1 MANDSNITSAV
12 GAGERLSALQLA
24 GPASEQVVPQ
34 IQQDISSYV
43 DPRKVAIAAS
53 QGQYAGLNEIEK
65 DFATNSL
72 DQNLAKYGNQAYT
85 IENRIR
91 RTGNNDVMSSTVQRT
106 PGEILGDA
114 AVGILN
120 GAAQGTLG
128 VAQAINTLNPISRI
142 ANSISNGKT
151 DQAATG
157 ALSAISNGIQSL
169 ADRFTSN
176 KTLQAREIKEYKN
189 MLDEAQH
196 EQEYQEDIANGESPF
211 FASLKRIGKDAGTG
225 LANVLSDSTVALDVG
240 ANTLGQFVGMGWY
253 NLGAK
258 AAAKA
263 AAKATSA
270 ITNAVGKGA
279 LEKLA
284 PTVNQ
289 GIENALA
296 GKVTSNIGK
305 QALKNEAKEGALER
319 ILTNPMTAVGLQE
332 GGGAGLQTYNEV
344 NSMSDEELTQSSE
357 MYRNLKSKY
366 LAQGMTEPEAEAQA
380 KRDIVN
386 TAVNRSTLLT
396 GTITAPLGKLL
407 DKTWIK
413 NPVSQFVNGS
423 VKKTAR
429 EMTEEGAEG
438 FGQLGSNYVAANT
451 YNNNQ
456 DMLEGVGTN
465 IGEGMAGAG
474 IGTGLAGSPSMA
486 RSALRNTLGRGIDA
500 GAKAVN
506 KHYEAKLKDTI
517 NKSNTNLNNAIA
529 AINQKASE
537 TTDTKPDYKDPGSVV
552 SKEDTVDTLNKINN
566 VAKATLTKE
575 EADSL
580 GTKLSYPLKEGTN
593 KLTLLTTISSD
604 VLGNFS
610 SNTDELDDDD
620 KIMMLN
626 QASALKELHDNMFSN
641 QSEEDVLSQIDNPED
656 KAAIQYS
663 YAAYKKLGSN
673 KKYQRALA
681 NANHFASDLANTT
694 KDINAIYN
702 DSSLT
707 EEEQAKK
714 VNVAVEAYKYLVRN
728 KLLKEDQIAGAEK
741 AAEGIK
747 DEDER
752 IFFLKEVQNRKEQYQ
767 KLKDLKAQNEAFTKE
782 LYEQVHNVKPDE
794 VEFTRGS
801 EIEKGIGDVSNEK
814 LKTIYDDALTNRNS
828 FASLNIKL
836 TRQLMDGDV
845 DSAYQTMLDQRNF
858 IQSQINKLNAWK
870 ESKAENIEANKNA
883 KKGDKRVP
891 AKIIQYP
898 TYNPQTRTW
907 EMTEGG
913 MHAGSIELG
922 ATMLKEAQILK
933 NQFFAL
939 KSMYFPNDKNLTL
952 AETNNSISDDFINNE
967 YNKYLSQH
975 GKDTGFTKATNDVSH
990 TTEAI
995 KPEANTIEPVQQAKA
1010 QANTQSKATTPAQS
1024 VNQNQAVNTTNTVPT
1039 GSNTE
1044 ANVAPQQ
1051 QTAPVQ
1057 KAPAFNAK
1065 TVFDTN
1071 KVQAPSKE
1079 AITSFHEEN
1088 GKPNFLSNFYDSPVT
1103 YEGRTYKNVESAFQA
1118 TKSAD
1123 DATKD
1128 IFTDMT
1134 GAEAKKFGRKVKL
1147 RSDWETADNNGV
1159 PTKVKVMG
1167 NILRE
1172 KFKNPEL
1179 RKQLLATGNAPL
1191 IEGNTWKDTYWGAIQ
1206 NQAGEYVGANVL
1218 GHLLQQIRTEIR
1230 NAEGKTTTE
1239 TKVETKSEP
1248 VQKSVNTVFEPVQQ
1262 TSTERLTG
1270 IRNKLF
1276 GYKKDRF
1283 KTLQDLRDKLAEM
1296 YKESGKD
1303 DYKGLTS
1310 KDANALDKA
1319 LNPKIKNSL
1328 INTFSNALTDTILK
1342 KNKTKPVHIDFDKDS
1357 ILYKKGY
1364 ITTSNNGYT
1373 TLSYD
1378 NAVSAL
1384 KDESTLSEMSDSEI
1398 DTLYDNFPSLSL
1410 LSFVKDENGKLLTVV
1425 NQDIAANVLL
1435 NAISYF
1441 NQHKNSRGNSYD
1453 RIAESIGMDLSSILT
1468 FRNSNG
1474 ELKGREFLERVTT
1487 GSTSNLLTST
1497 LAKDINRSLGLTF
1510 SKGLT
1515 NKTKDIYA
1523 QDIANSAIA
1532 ALVNT
1537 GAIEYTEFE
1546 AENTHVK
1553 VFSLAQDKKH
1563 NIIPSLFN
1571 TLEQPEGLD
1580 VLLKNTREK
1589 DTGAI
1594 YVAGSE
1600 PNDPS
1605 SHNTY
1610 EHSNKE
1616 LPERIKQARD
1626 NCEKIAYKIDEAM
1639 TNIYQSLG
1647 KEGLVELYG
1656 DDVSDPENMDEND
1669 LTSKKGRNLEI
1680 TNAFDQLFKIKNQMQ
1695 DAAKKAG
1702 TTLSNMRK
1710 RYKLG
1715 ITVVGRIQ
1723 ELESYGPIANKLVRE
1738 GLLST
1743 WNTIPLKGKGSVKA
1757 KQELARAIIQNFGG
1771 HLNKKT
1777 FSKTYT
1783 AFNALVNTIKANPLM
1798 FQNLMALN
1806 DSKHVT
1812 VDTIRNAHNE
1822 LAFCMQSGKTK
1833 EKFEAIGLD
1842 GVDMNYM
1849 GLHAMQTLAKY
1860 VQALENKDKEFT
1872 TSIYCEAD
1880 GTTNGTI
1887 NSQYLFTSDITI
1899 GKKDLAEHAIE
1910 LMDMGNMRLGDISG
1924 DSAGKVK
1931 DNTPSKKKDAYAASG
1946 SLAQEYIG
1954 NHQKYYDNAVKLAPS
1969 KTAKDQDGKQVDQDR
1984 FINAVKDL
1992 FRLSGQTAD
2001 TKTSLEEEITRN
2013 FMKSP
2018 CTKGMYGAGLLS
2030 IVKTFVL
2037 GGGKVKALLPDM
2049 YEKHTKV
2056 MKAVAKAKKNN
2067 EKITKEL
2074 VAKAMFEGTKGIA
2087 KADYVKALDE
2097 YISALNIT
2105 SQYKLKAYDDSL
2117 TKKTYL
2123 SIAKV
2128 KRTKQTANT
2137 LNKSKS
2143 GWITPKNIT
2152 WQSFLSNTDKP
2163 QNVASLQ
2170 FDAETADAIV
2180 DAVKEVYGRP
2190 IFNAITDTIRAEN
2203 ISPTQD
2209 VIQKTSILATT
2220 VNNIVG
2226 LGALSSL
2233 DKNSSVEYANQ
2244 VLGNSAN
2251 TENSDNNVIS
2261 MKDNLIEIAYEEKK
2275 SSNELA
2281 GGSIYNA
2288 HDFAQYERT
2297 STLSNTDY
2305 GYGLISAPT
2314 YTYLDSPGIKMLP
2327 NATICLGDAAMMNTA
2342 MLELLPKIGYRT
2354 SLIFD
2359 GGNAAVGD
2367 MEVYGRTINEIQY
2380 KTDLSNPVEAFL
2392 DKSNDIANTVTSNSN
2407 NTVIEQGYEVVA
2419 KAVNLE
2425 PGVPTDAGINILIN
2439 LSNTVIGNDSE
2450 ARKARD
2456 SAIKSWCEEKN
2467 APFYETASLEDKQYK
2482 TKDVLTPSLFA
2493 PLTVNAFA
2501 LRKAAKEYAYRRF
2514 ELIAP
2519 DIINTLPVASKAAH
2533 DLTPVATELVSKGI
2547 LSLQTIDG
2555 KKETPSAALSRI
2567 YRSEL
2572 ADMLTFFTGSFD
2584 GNVYLR
2590 DNVKLTGADVKSLA
2604 TEAAEAQLNA
2614 VKNTSRD
2621 ISVIQTAKY
2630 LMGGTYDHMA
2640 SHDAPYVSIPTK
2652 KEFKDILAK
2661 FHLVPKEGFTVD
2673 SIWQQAMK
2681 ADGCPNAKLTD
2692 LRLAHQNNTNAFL
2705 NQVSARADILRGF
2718 ANVIGTCTEYKPE
2731 YTNKP
2736 VSVKPKS
2743 YAKNIHTSS
2752 VKNFL
2757 SNTKNGVANRLAYFF
2772 NAFNGRG
2779 MGKNTK
2785 ILTFTGS
2792 TRQEAIEAL
2801 KAKYNDDIDKAN
2813 MRIIESNSSDKLAD
2827 KQLYLRNTDAVN
2839 AELDRISKDASLGMQ
2854 YYDEATDTVYILPVN
2869 PSGIMSKAQEEI
2881 TTGAKVPH
2889 EIFHALTVKA
2899 LSYYGDL
2906 FDKGTTST
2914 DFTKKAN
2921 RARKAESKLRNQR
2934 NALAMRAYER
2944 LNTLKAQV
2952 DAVIPTDVDSIPEEF
2967 FQLKSYVQHVL
2978 SSDMSESAK
2987 MKEFIAYFGT
2997 MTDAEIKDL
3006 TDKLSKAN
3014 ATGSIRDIAQNTYK
3028 DALTLKNLIYA
3039 VRSAFAKFISHLF
3052 GWKPESATV
3061 QDIIHANMAILNSIT
3076 TEATTNKDGTSLD
3089 FSLNTEED
3097 EVNFLKETEDPN
3109 DDTRGSENDGAF
3121 EFNAEP
3127 RTSKQASLA
3136 DLSNSL
3142 IRAVK
3147 QAFTMRSVKDSAN
3160 PKEALE
3166 RELRKNTDFE
3176 LFKERLNSNDPTKF
3190 SITKDVITPL
3200 ENLDLNVGDK
3210 KVFANVVNV
3219 LSYLKG
3225 VKAPFYGDVSEA
3237 VKQVLDKLRAEDF
3250 CTDVTDQAQLDRG
3263 NNIVKFLQGIDE
3275 GSLTP
3280 DLITP
3285 VVFAL
3290 SQTDSSFKKILSGMK
3305 RSNTKNTDD
3314 YLYFDKVFNSLAN
3327 KALDTINT
3335 LRDITPSKNQQEQLS
3350 QLLVRMAK
3358 DEQDFSK
3365 TNFLQ
3370 GALDKVDNL
3379 IDGSVTKLA
3388 MAVAKKFGIQ
3398 TKEQLAKLPIFFE
3411 NSANNS
3417 KWVPHFV
3424 TEFMHEI
3431 IGATPDSYEFYS
3443 TCRQAKVSVQQTRQN
3458 ALEQAPLAI
3467 KEKFNKQP
3475 TDKQWKR
3482 FTKTIGRSGIATL
3495 YSSANPN
3502 ELATLLTDNSKVTEE
3517 INTLKN
3523 QIQDSYRINK
3533 CKQLATYMLTGKA
3546 GKMLIR
3552 NPLAIAKGLGS
3563 GKVIN
3568 PSKQFIDACDRLTSL
3583 YALQMLSGSE
3593 RNELASLLKSEP
3605 DGMKMLLNT
3614 AKNQYEVG
3622 MNKALGSRKGEN
3634 NWYKASVTSSYETPH
3649 NFKVAPM
3656 ANRKDMERMG
3666 YKYIKP
3672 YTGSNLDRT
3681 KLGIFYTN
3689 FNHQNPFNPGA
3700 LQFTGNTANGI
3711 NLVSGSSLKPNA
3723 GMITDFKEV
3732 QYIIQ
3737 HMDRYTSANNEE
3749 LLPVFDSNGNVIAF
3763 ERTLDPKL
3771 LENNKY
3777 LHPREDYSQ
3786 LLGIQEGRNIE
3797 ESMVTEFNHKTV
3809 DILVDKYNKAPS
3821 SDKSAY
3827 VDLFSINNDPVITNV
3842 LNMIPKELRDYMRAA
3857 SGSEQ
3862 FMVLRSELN
3871 DIIGYHSASITD
3883 SWTGESRI
3891 PKPIQDAIVS
3901 TCETVLG
3908 KNAFK
3913 YLKMTENGVHMAVNT
3928 AKNNIIIRTM
3938 AVPAMNLAANILQLV
3953 IEGVPLHTII
3963 TYIPRVTKELNQYT
3977 RLNSE
3982 LLRVKQELAGETL
3995 GYRQHQLE
4003 AQKKVL
4009 LEAIDNLSIA
4019 PLIKAKEFSSIA
4031 DLGNNSRDLDLTSGS
4046 IGDKIIAAADK
4057 LSDNQLY
4064 RSIVHYGAI
4073 APDTS
4078 LYKLLEKTNQYG
4090 DFLGKAVLYKDLV
4103 ERKNWSSKDALN
4115 RISEEFVDYQR
4126 LPGRGR
4132 DFLERNGLLWFYN
4145 FKLRMMKIAFRNL
4158 KEHPLLTLALSAGGL
4173 PTPLSDS
4180 LLGKAGILSYTI
4192 GPGLLVSSFSSMP
4205 FFALLGLLF

>member
-1 MANDSNITSAV
+1 MVDNSPNSFFAPIPENAGALAQVANLPVQQTTGDITQA
-12 GAGERLSALQLA
+12 
-24 GPASEQVVPQ
+24 
-34 IQQDISSYV
+34 V
-43 DPRKVAIAAS
+43 DPRKVYLAQQNKS
-53 QGQYAGLNEIEK
+53 LAGLNDIER
-65 DFATNSL
+65 DFATRSVADNV
-72 DQNLAKYGNQAYT
+72 AKYGEQAYAVDS
-85 IENRIR
+85 NIR
-91 RTGNNDVMSSTVQRT
+91 SSAVGDIATSQIDRSA
-106 PGEILGDA
+106 GQILGDA
-114 AVGILN
+114 AVGLVN
-120 GAAQGTLG
+120 GALQGTIGLG
-128 VAQAINTLNPISRI
+128 QAINTLNPLSRV
-142 ANSISNGKT
+142 ANAVTDGKS
-151 DQAATG
+151 DQLVSG
-157 ALSAISNGIQSL
+157 ALSSLSAGVQSL
-169 ADRFTSN
+169 ADRLTSN

-196 EQEYQEDIANGESPF
+196 EQEYQEAIANGES
-211 FASLKRIGKDAGTG
+211 AISAGTARIAKDAWSALG
-225 LANVLSDSTVALDVG
+225 NVLSDPTSALDSA
-240 ANTLGQFVGMGWY
+240 ANTLGSFVGMGWY

-258 AAAKA
+258 AAAKV

-270 ITNAVGKGA
+270 ITNSVGKGA
-279 LEKLA
+279 LERLA
-284 PTVNQ
+284 PSVNQ

-296 GKVTSNIGK
+296 GKVTSTVGK

-357 MYRNLKSKY
+357 MYRDLKAKY
-366 LAQGMTEPEAEAQA
+366 LDQGMSEPEAEAQA
-380 KRDIVN
+380 KRDVVN
-386 TAVNRSTLLT
+386 SAVNRSTLLT
-396 GTITAPLGKLL
+396 GAITAPMGKLL
-407 DKTWIK
+407 DKAWIK

-438 FGQLGSNYVAANT
+438 LGQLGSNYVAANT

-474 IGTGLAGSPSMA
+474 LGTGLAGSPSMA
-486 RSALRNTLGRGIDA
+486 RSALRNTLGRGVDA
-500 GAKAVN
+500 GAKAIN
-506 KHYEAKLKDTI
+506 KHYENKLKDTI
-517 NKSNTNLNNAIA
+517 NSNNSNLNNAITA
-529 AINQKASE
+529 MKQASE

-552 SKEDTVDTLNKINN
+552 SKEATIDTLNKINN

-580 GTKLSYPLKEGTN
+580 GTKLNYPLKEGTN
-593 KLTLLTTISSD
+593 KLTLLTNISSD
-604 VLGNFS
+604 VLRNFS
-610 SNTDELDDDD
+610 SNTDELGDDD
-620 KIMMLN
+620 KITMLN

-641 QSEEDVLSQIDNPED
+641 QSEEDVLSQIDNPKD
-656 KAAIQYS
+656 KAAIKYS

-673 KKYQRALA
+673 KKYQRAVA

-714 VNVAVEAYKYLVRN
+714 VNVAVEAYKYLIRN
-728 KLLKEDQIAGAEK
+728 KILKEDQIAGAEK

-747 DEDER
+747 NEDER

-767 KLKDLKAQNEAFTKE
+767 KLHDLKAQNDAFTKE

-801 EIEKGIGDVSNEK
+801 EIEKGMGEVSNEK

-836 TRQLMDGDV
+836 TRQLMDGDI

-870 ESKAENIEANKNA
+870 ESKAENIEANKDA

-907 EMTEGG
+907 EMTVGG

-922 ATMLKEAQILK
+922 ATMVKEAQILK

-939 KSMYFPNDKNLTL
+939 KSMYFPNDKNLTF

-975 GKDTGFTKATNDVSH
+975 GKDTGFTKAANDVTH

-995 KPEANTIEPVQQAKA
+995 KPEGNTEPVQQAKA
-1010 QANTQSKATTPAQS
+1010 QPKATTQAQPT
-1024 VNQNQAVNTTNTVPT
+1024 QNQTVNTNTAPT
-1039 GSNTE
+1039 GSNTQ
-1044 ANVAPQQ
+1044 ANTVQQ
-1051 QTAPVQ
+1051 S
-1057 KAPAFNAK
+1057 APAQEAKPTPFNAK
-1065 TVFDTN
+1065 AVFDTN
-1071 KVQAPSKE
+1071 KVNKPTENTIS
-1079 AITSFHEEN
+1079 SFHEED

-1118 TKSAD
+1118 AKSAD

-1128 IFTDMT
+1128 MFTDMT

-1147 RSDWETADNNGV
+1147 RSDWETIDNNGV

-1172 KFKNPEL
+1172 KFKDSEL
-1179 RKQLLATGNAPL
+1179 RKKLLATGNAPL
-1191 IEGNTWKDTYWGAIQ
+1191 IEGNTWKDNYWGAVQ

-1218 GHLLQQIRTEIR
+1218 GHLLQQIRNEIR
-1230 NAEGKTTTE
+1230 NEVAKSTEVKPTTE
-1239 TKVETKSEP
+1239 AKVETKSEP
-1248 VQKSVNTVFEPVQQ
+1248 VQKPVTKVVSEPVQQ
-1262 TSTERLTG
+1262 TSAERLTRA
-1270 IRNKLF
+1270 RNKLF
-1276 GYKKDRF
+1276 GFKKDKF
-1283 KTLQDLRDKLAEM
+1283 KTLQNLRDKLAEIFNDSHN
-1296 YKESGKD
+1296 EN
-1303 DYKGLTS
+1303 YKGLTS
-1310 KDANALDKA
+1310 KDASSLDSA
-1319 LNPKIKNSL
+1319 LNPNIKNSA
-1328 INTFSNALTDTILK
+1328 INVFSNALTDTILK
-1342 KNKTKPVHIDFDKDS
+1342 NSKTKPVHIDFDKDS
-1357 ILYKKGY
+1357 VLYKKGY

-1373 TLSYD
+1373 ALSYD
-1378 NAVSAL
+1378 NAISAL

-1398 DTLYDNFPSLSL
+1398 ETLYDNYPSLSL
-1410 LSFVKDENGKLLTVV
+1410 LSFVKDNKGKLVPVV
-1425 NQDIAANVLL
+1425 DQDIAANVLL

-1453 RIAESIGMDLSSILT
+1453 RIAESIGMDLTSILT
-1468 FRNSNG
+1468 ARNSKG
-1474 ELKGREFLERVTT
+1474 EPVGREFLEKVTS
-1487 GSTSNLLTST
+1487 GSTSNLLTFT

-1510 SKGLT
+1510 FKGLT
-1515 NKTKDIYA
+1515 NKTKNIYA
-1523 QDIANSAIA
+1523 QDIANAAIA
-1532 ALVNT
+1532 SLVNT
-1537 GAIEYTEFE
+1537 GAIDYTEFD
-1546 AENTHVK
+1546 AETTHVK
-1553 VFSLAQDKKH
+1553 VFSLARDKKN

-1571 TLEQPEGLD
+1571 SLEQPEGLD
-1580 VLLKNTREK
+1580 VLLGNTREK

-1616 LPERIKQARD
+1616 LPDRVKQARD
-1626 NCEKIAYKIDEAM
+1626 NCEKIAYKIDEDM
-1639 TNIYQSLG
+1639 TDIYQSLG

-1656 DDVSDPENMDEND
+1656 DDVSDAENMDEND

-1680 TNAFDQLFKIKNQMQ
+1680 TNAFDQLFKIKNQMTEE
-1695 DAAKKAG
+1695 AKKAG

-1738 GLLST
+1738 GLLAT
-1743 WNTIPLKGKGSVKA
+1743 WKTVPIKGKGSKKA
-1757 KQELARAIIQNFGG
+1757 KEQLARAIIQNFGG
-1771 HLNKKT
+1771 HLNKKD
-1777 FSKTYT
+1777 FDKTNK
-1783 AFNALVNTIKANPLM
+1783 AFQAIVDAIKANPVM

-1812 VDTIRNAHNE
+1812 VDTIRNAHKE
-1822 LAFCMQSGKTK
+1822 LALFMSNNPECKNAGCV
-1833 EKFEAIGLD
+1833 E
-1842 GVDMNYM
+1842 VDQNYM

-1887 NSQYLFTSDITI
+1887 NSQFLFTSNLSIDEN
-1899 GKKDLAEHAIE
+1899 GDWGEHAIK
-1910 LMDMGNMRLGDISG
+1910 LMDMGNMRLGDVSG
-1924 DSAGKVK
+1924 DSAGKIK
-1931 DNTPSKKKDAYAASG
+1931 DNTLAEEKDAYAASG
-1946 SLAQEYIG
+1946 AEAKQAI
-1954 NHQKYYDNAVKLAPS
+1954 AVSEQDFASFIRTTPS
-1969 KTAKDQDGKQVDQDR
+1969 KTAKDQDGKPIDQDR
-1984 FINAVKDL
+1984 FIGAIDNL
-1992 FRLSGQTAD
+1992 FKLSGQTSD
-2001 TKTSLEEEITRN
+2001 SKTALKEEITRN

-2037 GGGKVKALLPDM
+2037 GGGKVKAIFPDM

-2056 MKAVAKAKKNN
+2056 MKAVAKAKKNG
-2067 EKITKEL
+2067 EKITKEF
-2074 VAKAMFEGTKGIA
+2074 VAKAMFEGTKGLTE
-2087 KADYVKALDE
+2087 KDYVKALDD

-2105 SQYKLKAYDDSL
+2105 SQYKLKLSYDKKSE
-2117 TKKTYL
+2117 KTYL
-2123 SIAKV
+2123 NLVKV

-2137 LNKSKS
+2137 FSKGKS
-2143 GWITPKNIT
+2143 GWITPKYIT
-2152 WQSFLSNTDKP
+2152 WQSFLSNADRP

-2170 FDAETADAIV
+2170 FDAETTDAIV

-2190 IFNAITDTIRAEN
+2190 IFQAIKKTIRADN
-2203 ISPTQD
+2203 IAPTQN
-2209 VIQKTSILATT
+2209 VMQNTSVLATT
-2220 VNNIVG
+2220 VNNIVN
-2226 LGALSSL
+2226 LGALSNL

-2244 VLGNSAN
+2244 VLGSSAD
-2251 TENSDNNVIS
+2251 TESSDNNVIS

-2275 SSNELA
+2275 TSNELA
-2281 GGSIYNA
+2281 GGSVHNA

-2305 GYGLISAPT
+2305 GYGLTSAPT
-2314 YTYLDSPGIKMLP
+2314 YTYLESPGIKMLA
-2327 NATICLGDAAMMNTA
+2327 NATICLGDAAMMNSA
-2342 MLELLPKIGYRT
+2342 MIDLLPKIDYRT

-2367 MEVYGRTINEIQY
+2367 MDVYGKTINEIQY
-2380 KTDLSNPVEAFL
+2380 KTDLSNPIEAFL
-2392 DKSNDIANTVTSNSN
+2392 DKSNDIVNTVTSDTD
-2407 NTVIEQGYEVVA
+2407 NTVIEQGYEIVA

-2425 PGVPTDAGINILIN
+2425 PGVLTDAGINIVIN
-2439 LSNTVIGNDSE
+2439 LSNTVTNSDPE
-2450 ARKARD
+2450 VRYARD
-2456 SAIKSWCEEKN
+2456 KAIKDWCKEKN
-2467 APFYETASLEDKQYK
+2467 APFYKTASLEDKQYK
-2482 TKDVLTPSLFA
+2482 TKDVLTPDLFNS
-2493 PLTVNAFA
+2493 LTVSAYA
-2501 LRKAAKEYAYRRF
+2501 LRKAAKEYAYKRF
-2514 ELIAP
+2514 EQIAP
-2519 DIINTLPVASKAAH
+2519 DIINTLLPAAKAAH
-2533 DLTPVATELVSKGI
+2533 ELTPVATELVSKGI
-2547 LSLQTIDG
+2547 LGLQTIDG
-2555 KKETPSAALSRI
+2555 KQETPSAALARI
-2567 YRSEL
+2567 YRNEL
-2572 ADMLTFFTGSFD
+2572 AEMLSFFTGHFSD
-2584 GNVYLR
+2584 GMYYR
-2590 DNVKLTGADVKSLA
+2590 ETEKITAAGVKDLA
-2604 TEAAEAQLNA
+2604 VEAAKAQLEDI
-2614 VKNTSRD
+2614 KETSHN

-2640 SHDAPYVSIPTK
+2640 SHDAPYVSKPTK

-2661 FHLVPKEGFTVD
+2661 FHLVPKKGFTVD
-2673 SIWQQAMK
+2673 SIWNQAMK
-2681 ADGCPNAKLTD
+2681 ADKSPNAELTKLHLD
-2692 LRLAHQNNTNAFL
+2692 HPDTNDFL
-2705 NQVSARADILRGF
+2705 KQTRKRADILRGF
-2718 ANVIGTCTEYKPE
+2718 TNVISACTEYKPE

-2736 VSVKPKS
+2736 VSVNPKS
-2743 YAKNIHTSS
+2743 YAKNIHTGS

-2757 SNTKNGVANRLAYFF
+2757 NNTKNGVANRLAHFF
-2772 NAFNGRG
+2772 DAFNGRG

-2801 KAKYNDDIDKAN
+2801 RAKYNDDIDQAN

-2827 KQLYLRNTDAVN
+2827 KQLSLRNTDAVD
-2839 AELDRISKDASLGMQ
+2839 AELDRISKDDSLGMQ
-2854 YYDEATDTVYILPVN
+2854 YYDETTDTVYILPVN
-2869 PSGIMSKAQEEI
+2869 PSGIMSKAQEDI
-2881 TTGAKVPH
+2881 TNGARVPH
-2889 EIFHALTVKA
+2889 EVFHALTVKA
-2899 LSYYGDL
+2899 LGYYGKL
-2906 FDKGTTST
+2906 FDQGFTSS

-2921 RARKAESKLRNQR
+2921 RTRNPNNKLRHQR
-2934 NALAMRAYER
+2934 TALAMRAYER
-2944 LNTLKAQV
+2944 LNSLKAQV

-2967 FQLKSYVQHVL
+2967 FQLRSYAQHVAN
-2978 SSDMSESAK
+2978 SDMSESAK

-2997 MTDAEIKDL
+2997 MTDAEISDL
-3006 TDKLSKAN
+3006 TSKLAQAN

-3052 GWKPESATV
+3052 GWRPESATV
-3061 QDIIHANMAILNSIT
+3061 QKIIHANMAILNSVT
-3076 TEATTNKDGTSLD
+3076 TEDTNNKDGNTLD
-3089 FSLNTEED
+3089 FSLNTEAD

-3121 EFNAEP
+3121 EFNTEP
-3127 RTSKQASLA
+3127 RTSKQATLT

-3147 QAFTMRSVKDSAN
+3147 KAFSIRTVKDSAN
-3160 PKEALE
+3160 RREAVE

-3176 LFKERLNSNDPTKF
+3176 LFKERLNNDDPNKF
-3190 SITKDVITPL
+3190 SILKDVITPL
-3200 ENLDLNVGDK
+3200 ENLGLNVGDK
-3210 KVFANVVNV
+3210 KVFANVVNA

-3237 VKQVLDKLRAEDF
+3237 VKQVLDKLHAEDF
-3250 CTDVTDQAQLDRG
+3250 CTDVKDQAQLDKG

-3275 GSLTP
+3275 GSLSS
-3280 DLITP
+3280 DLIIP

-3290 SQTDSSFKKILSGMK
+3290 SQTDGSFKKILSGMK
-3305 RSNTKNTDD
+3305 RTNTKNIDD
-3314 YLYFDKVFNSLAN
+3314 YLYFDKLFNSFAN
-3327 KALDTINT
+3327 KALEVINT

-3350 QLLVRMAK
+3350 QLLVRMAN
-3358 DEQDFSK
+3358 DEADFSK

-3370 GALDKVDNL
+3370 KAIDKVDGL
-3379 IDGSVTKLA
+3379 IDNSVTKLA
-3388 MAVAKKFGIQ
+3388 MSVAKKFGIQ
-3398 TKEQLAKLPIFFE
+3398 TKEQLAKLPEFFE
-3411 NSANNS
+3411 NGMNNS

-3424 TEFMHEI
+3424 TEFMHDI
-3431 IGATPDSYEFYS
+3431 IGATPDSYDFYAIE
-3443 TCRQAKVSVQQTRQN
+3443 RKAKVAVQQTRQN

-3475 TDKQWKR
+3475 TNAQWKR

-3502 ELATLLTDNSKVTEE
+3502 ELHSLLTNNSKVDEE

-3552 NPLAIAKGLGS
+3552 NPLSIARGLGS
-3563 GKVIN
+3563 GKVIE
-3568 PSKQFIDACDRLTSL
+3568 PSKQFIDACDKLASL
-3583 YALQMLSGSE
+3583 YALKMLSNSE

-3614 AKNQYEVG
+3614 ARNQYEVG

-3656 ANRKDMERMG
+3656 TNRKDMERMG

-3681 KLGIFYTN
+3681 KLGIFYTD
-3689 FNHQNPFNPGA
+3689 FNHANPFNPGA
-3700 LQFTGNTANGI
+3700 LQFTGTTANGI
-3711 NLVSGSSLKPNA
+3711 NLVSGSSLKPN
-3723 GMITDFKEV
+3723 GGLITDFKEV

-3737 HMDRYTSANNEE
+3737 HMDKYASANDEE
-3749 LLPVFDSNGNVIAF
+3749 LLPVFSPSGNIIAF

-3777 LHPREDYSQ
+3777 LSPREDYSQ
-3786 LLGIQEGRNIE
+3786 LLGIQEGRNVE

-3809 DILVDKYNKAPS
+3809 DILVDKYEKANS
-3821 SDKSAY
+3821 ADKRAY
-3827 VDLFSINNDPVITNV
+3827 VDLFSITNDPVITNV
-3842 LNMIPKELRDYMRAA
+3842 LNMIPRELRDYMRAA
-3857 SGSEQ
+3857 SGSDQ
-3862 FMVLRSELN
+3862 FMVLRSEIN

-3891 PKPIQDAIVS
+3891 PKPVQDAIVS

-3938 AVPAMNLAANILQLV
+3938 AVPAMNLAANVLQLA
-3953 IEGVPLHTII
+3953 IEGVPLHTIV
-3963 TYIPRVTKELNQYT
+3963 TYIPRVVKELNQYT
-3977 RLNSE
+3977 KLNSE

-4019 PLIKAKEFSSIA
+4019 PLLKAKEFSSIA
-4031 DLGNNSRDLDLTSGS
+4031 DLGNNSRDLDLTNGS

-4090 DFLGKAVLYKDLV
+4090 DFLGKAVLYKDLT

-4180 LLGKAGILSYTI
+4180 LLGKAGVLGYTI

>member
-1 MANDSNITSAV
+1 MASYDSINASLQALTNANLPA
-12 GAGERLSALQLA
+12 GANAQTYQA
-24 GPASEQVVPQ
+24 PVQNAP
-34 IQQDISSYV
+34 DIANRV
-43 DPRKVAIAAS
+43 DPRKVYLARQ
-53 QGQYAGLNEIEK
+53 QGTLAGLTPEEV
-65 DFATNSL
+65 DFATN
-72 DQNLAKYGNQAYT
+72 NARTNAAKYGDQAYA
-85 IENRIR
+85 IDNAV
-91 RTGNNDVMSSTVQRT
+91 RTTAASDWSKSMVDRS

-142 ANSISNGKT
+142 ANSLSNGKT

-196 EQEYQEDIANGESPF
+196 EQEYQENIANGESPF

-296 GKVTSNIGK
+296 GKVTSNISK

-344 NSMSDEELTQSSE
+344 NNMSDEELTQSSE

-380 KRDIVN
+380 KRDVVN

-396 GTITAPLGKLL
+396 GTITAPMGKLL
-407 DKTWIK
+407 DKAWIK
-413 NPVSQFVNGS
+413 NPASQFVNGS

-429 EMTEEGAEG
+429 EMAEEGAEG

-486 RSALRNTLGRGIDA
+486 RSALRNTLGRGVDA
-500 GAKAVN
+500 GAKAIN

-517 NKSNTNLNNAIA
+517 NKSNTNLNNAIV

-580 GTKLSYPLKEGTN
+580 GTKLNYPLKEGTN
-593 KLTLLTTISSD
+593 KLTLLTAISSD
-604 VLGNFS
+604 VLKNFS

-656 KAAIQYS
+656 KTAIQYS

-673 KKYQRALA
+673 KKYQRAVA

-707 EEEQAKK
+707 EEEQVKK
-714 VNVAVEAYKYLVRN
+714 INVAVEAYKYLVRN

-794 VEFTRGS
+794 VEFTSGS
-801 EIEKGIGDVSNEK
+801 EIEKGIGEVSNEK

-883 KKGDKRVP
+883 KKGDKRIP

-907 EMTEGG
+907 EMTVGG

-967 YNKYLSQH
+967 YNKYLSKH
-975 GKDTGFTKATNDVSH
+975 GKDTGFTKATNDISH

-995 KPEANTIEPVQQAKA
+995 KPEANSTEPVQQAKVTEPKA
-1010 QANTQSKATTPAQS
+1010 QSKATTPAQS

-1057 KAPAFNAK
+1057 NTA
-1065 TVFDTN
+1065 VS
-1071 KVQAPSKE
+1071 KVYKPSE
-1079 AITSFHEEN
+1079 NDITSLVDEN
-1088 GKPNFLSNFYDSPVT
+1088 QKPTFLSNDYDSPVT
-1103 YEGRTYKNVESAFQA
+1103 YEGRTYKN
-1118 TKSAD
+1118 
-1123 DATKD
+1123 
-1128 IFTDMT
+1128 
-1134 GAEAKKFGRKVKL
+1134 AEAAYQASKSNSPKVKDMFTNL
-1147 RSDWETADNNGV
+1147 SAEEARELGNNIKPRDDWEATDNNGV
-1159 PTKVKVMG
+1159 ATKTKVMG
-1167 NILRE
+1167 EILRE
-1172 KFKNPEL
+1172 KFKNQEL
-1179 RKQLLATGNAPL
+1179 KNKLVATGDAHIIAGSN
-1191 IEGNTWKDTYWGAIQ
+1191 KDSFWGAIKD
-1206 NQAGEYVGANVL
+1206 NEGNFTGSNTL
-1218 GHLLQQIRTEIR
+1218 GRLLKTVR
-1230 NAEGKTTTE
+1230 NEVTGKKPEAKSTTE
-1239 TKVETKSEP
+1239 AKVKTKSEP
-1248 VQKSVNTVFEPVQQ
+1248 VQKSVNTVYEPVQQ

-1310 KDANALDKA
+1310 KDANALDSA

-1342 KNKTKPVHIDFDKDS
+1342 NSKTKPVHIDFDKDS
-1357 ILYKKGY
+1357 VLYKKGY

-1378 NAVSAL
+1378 NAIKAL
-1384 KDESTLSEMSDSEI
+1384 SNESTLSEMSDSEI

-1425 NQDIAANVLL
+1425 SQDIAANVLL

-1468 FRNSNG
+1468 ARNSNG
-1474 ELKGREFLERVTT
+1474 ELVGREFLERVTT

-1515 NKTKDIYA
+1515 NKTKNIYA

-1594 YVAGSE
+1594 YVAGSD

-1626 NCEKIAYKIDEAM
+1626 NCEKIAYKIDEDI
-1639 TNIYQSLG
+1639 TDIYQSLG

-1702 TTLSNMRK
+1702 TTLSNIRK

-1743 WNTIPLKGKGSVKA
+1743 WNTVPIKGKGSKKA
-1757 KQELARAIIQNFGG
+1757 KEQLARAIIQNFGG
-1771 HLNKKT
+1771 HLNKKD
-1777 FSKTYT
+1777 FNKTNK
-1783 AFNALVNTIKANPLM
+1783 AFQAIVDAVKTNSLM

-1822 LAFCMQSGKTK
+1822 LALFMSGNDECK
-1833 EKFEAIGLD
+1833 AIGLE

-1849 GLHAMQTLAKY
+1849 GLHAMQTLAKF

-1924 DSAGKVK
+1924 DSAGKIK
-1931 DNTPSKKKDAYAASG
+1931 DNTPSNKKDAYAASG

-1954 NHQKYYDNAVKLAPS
+1954 DHQKYYDNAVKIAPS

-1992 FRLSGQTAD
+1992 FRLSGQTTD

-2056 MKAVAKAKKNN
+2056 LKAIAKAKKNN

-2087 KADYVKALDE
+2087 ETDYVKALDE

-2163 QNVASLQ
+2163 QNVANLQ

-2203 ISPTQD
+2203 IAPTQD

-2288 HDFAQYERT
+2288 QNFAQYERT
-2297 STLSNTDY
+2297 ATISNTDY

-2367 MEVYGRTINEIQY
+2367 MEVYGHTINEIQY

-2392 DKSNDIANTVTSNSN
+2392 DKSNDITNTVTSNSN

-2425 PGVPTDAGINILIN
+2425 PGVPTDAGINILIS

-2482 TKDVLTPSLFA
+2482 TKDALTPSLFA

-2501 LRKAAKEYAYRRF
+2501 LRKAAKEYAYKRF
-2514 ELIAP
+2514 EAEAP
-2519 DIINTLPVASKAAH
+2519 QIISKLSFSNKATYNINSTAAK
-2533 DLTPVATELVSKGI
+2533 ELVKQGY
-2547 LSLQTIDG
+2547 LALQTIND
-2555 KKETPSAALSRI
+2555 KQETPIEALSRI
-2567 YRSEL
+2567 YRNEL

-2584 GNVYLR
+2584 GNTYLR

-2604 TEAAEAQLNA
+2604 TEAAEAQLTA

-2673 SIWQQAMK
+2673 SIWHQAMK

-2743 YAKNIHTSS
+2743 YVKNIHTSS

-2839 AELDRISKDASLGMQ
+2839 AELDRISKDDSLGMQ

-2881 TTGAKVPH
+2881 TTGARVPH

-3039 VRSAFAKFISHLF
+3039 VRNAFAKFISHLF

-3061 QDIIHANMAILNSIT
+3061 QDIIHTNMAILNSAT
-3076 TEATTNKDGTSLD
+3076 TEATTNKDDNSLD
-3089 FSLNTEED
+3089 FSLNTEDD

-3109 DDTRGSENDGAF
+3109 DDTRSSENDGAF
-3121 EFNAEP
+3121 EFNTEP

-3142 IRAVK
+3142 VRAVK

-3200 ENLDLNVGDK
+3200 ENLDLNIGDK

-3237 VKQVLDKLRAEDF
+3237 VKQVLDKLSAEDF

-3314 YLYFDKVFNSLAN
+3314 YLYFDKVFNSLTN

-3350 QLLVRMAK
+3350 QLLVRMAN

-3424 TEFMHEI
+3424 TEFMHDI
-3431 IGATPDSYEFYS
+3431 IGATSDSYEFYS
-3443 TCRQAKVSVQQTRQN
+3443 ACRQAKISVQQTRQN

-3517 INTLKN
+3517 INTLKS

-3533 CKQLATYMLTGKA
+3533 CKQLAIYMLTGKA

-3552 NPLAIAKGLGS
+3552 NPLAIAKRLGS
-3563 GKVIN
+3563 SKVIN
-3568 PSKQFIDACDRLTSL
+3568 PSKQFVNACDRLTSL

-3681 KLGIFYTN
+3681 ELGIFYTN

-3862 FMVLRSELN
+3862 FMVLRSEIN

-3891 PKPIQDAIVS
+3891 PKPVQDAIVS

-3953 IEGVPLHTII
+3953 IEGVPLHTIV
-3963 TYIPRVTKELNQYT
+3963 TYIPRVIKELNQYT

-4019 PLIKAKEFSSIA
+4019 PLLKAKEFSSIA

-4180 LLGKAGILSYTI
+4180 LLGKAGVLGYTI